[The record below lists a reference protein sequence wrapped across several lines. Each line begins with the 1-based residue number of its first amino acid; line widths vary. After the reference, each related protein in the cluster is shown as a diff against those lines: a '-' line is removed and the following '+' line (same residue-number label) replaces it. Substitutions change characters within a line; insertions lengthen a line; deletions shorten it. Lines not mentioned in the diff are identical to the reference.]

1 MENESAV
8 DVGGAVMRMQ
18 ARLGEALWMIS
29 VLEDR
34 ISQLEGRQPV
44 QQPTPE
50 AQSAPNGMGHV
61 APSGLLASS
70 D

>member
-1 MENESAV
+1 MNNESV
-8 DVGGAVMRMQ
+8 DVAGAVMRMQ

-34 ISQLEGRQPV
+34 IAQLEGRQPV
-44 QQPTPE
+44 QQV
-50 AQSAPNGMGHV
+50 SAASNGTGSA
-61 APSGLLASS
+61 APSNLLASS